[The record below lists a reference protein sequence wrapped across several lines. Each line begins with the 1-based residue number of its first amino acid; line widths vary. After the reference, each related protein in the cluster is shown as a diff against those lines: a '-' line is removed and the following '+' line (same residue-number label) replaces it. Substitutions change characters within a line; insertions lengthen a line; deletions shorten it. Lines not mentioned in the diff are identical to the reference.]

1 MQSLFT
7 TPPHIINLRFSV
19 ILVAQY
25 QGKKERLALGQKQK
39 FNVEAEEAFL
49 EARAWQYK
57 EALEAIKKA
66 PVETL
71 AQAISGI
78 KMGRAVLKRLRAA
91 GLSVQIARA
100 SRLLS
105 S

>member
-7 TPPHIINLRFSV
+7 TPPHIITLRFGV
-19 ILVAQY
+19 MLVAQY
-25 QGKKERLALGQKQK
+25 QGKKVRLALGQKQG

-66 PVETL
+66 PDETL

-78 KMGRAVLKRLRAA
+78 KMGRAVLKSLRAA
-91 GLSVQIARA
+91 GLSDRMARA
-100 SRLLS
+100 GRLLS